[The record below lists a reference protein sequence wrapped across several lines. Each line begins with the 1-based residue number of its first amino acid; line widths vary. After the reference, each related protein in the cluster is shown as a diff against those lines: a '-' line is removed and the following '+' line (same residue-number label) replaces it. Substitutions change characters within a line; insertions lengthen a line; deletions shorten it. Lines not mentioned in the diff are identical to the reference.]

1 MTEMSDPN
9 SSCAIGL
16 DVGGTKIAAGIVLTS
31 GNYLHRKIIPTRPER
46 RGTAVLTD
54 VTTLAEELMGLAQ
67 SAGLSVQGIG
77 VGVAELVDLDGNV
90 TSSNLIAWQDISVQ
104 DYLARLAPTIVESD
118 VRASA
123 LAEALYGAGQDFDIF
138 TYISVGTG
146 ISYCLMMNGRPYT
159 GARGNALILASSP
172 LTFKCDHCGTV
183 SAPILEEE
191 AGGPGLV
198 RRYNERLM
206 LDNASNRER
215 RLSKAGEDVL
225 AAVKAGDSLAVEVV
239 SSAGEMLGVTVGWLV
254 NVLDPEAVMVG
265 GGLGSTEG
273 LYWDSFVTSTRRHI
287 WSDTNRDLPIL
298 HASLGPD
305 AGFIGAAAT
314 VFQKQSNKVKTQ

>member
-1 MTEMSDPN
+1 MTEMSDSN
-9 SSCAIGL
+9 SRCAIGL

-31 GNYLHRKIIPTRPER
+31 GNYLHRKIIPTGPER
-46 RGTAVLTD
+46 GGTAVLTD
-54 VTTLAEELMGLAQ
+54 VTTLAVELMALAQ
-67 SAGLSVQGIG
+67 SAGLSVAGIG

-104 DYLARLAPTIVESD
+104 DHLAKLAPTIIESD

-123 LAEALYGAGQDFDIF
+123 LGEALYGAGQTFDIF

-172 LTFKCDHCGTV
+172 LTLKCTHCGLV
-183 SAPILEEE
+183 SAPLLVEE

-198 RRYNERLM
+198 RRYNEKLA
-206 LDNASNRER
+206 LEAYHQER
-215 RLSKAGEDVL
+215 SLSQGGEDVL
-225 AAVKAGDSLAVEVV
+225 AAVKAGDSLAIEVV

-254 NVLDPEAVMVG
+254 NVLDPEAVIVG

-273 LYWDSFVTSTRRHI
+273 LYWDSFVAATRCHI
-287 WSDTNRDLPIL
+287 WSDTNRNIPII
-298 HASLGPD
+298 HASLGPH

-314 VFQKQSNKVKTQ
+314 VFQRQPNKAETK